1 MNRLPPLAIALAAA
15 LLWLGIGLWQRTAAG
30 TPLNAALIAELPLTL
45 VVFGLSFVWA
55 RLRRR

>member
-15 LLWLGIGLWQRTAAG
+15 LLWLAIGLWQRTAAG
-30 TPLNAALIAELPLTL
+30 TPLNAALTAELPLTL
-45 VVFGLSFVWA
+45 VVFGLAFVWA